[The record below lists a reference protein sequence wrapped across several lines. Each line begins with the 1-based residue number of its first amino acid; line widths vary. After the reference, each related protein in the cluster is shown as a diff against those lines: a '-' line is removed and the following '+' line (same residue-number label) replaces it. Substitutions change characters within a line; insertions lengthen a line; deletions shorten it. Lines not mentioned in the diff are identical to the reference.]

1 MGRLLGGATQI
12 LSKSSSAFFFL
23 NPNSNLSLYKPSKSP
38 RLLASSA
45 PSGSWPP
52 PTRSSRAAST
62 QLASPSS
69 PSVAP
74 RALNAKNLDETLDSN
89 FEEASFF
96 LKNFVFLFM
105 WELLENADT
114 DVKYKSYLDEWESDP
129 NVKCVLVN
137 AQNSYLNSFLSFL
150 AILHFHFSMCLRD
163 RLFVFDVRAVSCHV
177 VYCFTS
183 LFLFVLVFTAEYS
196 LKCKI
201 SEYKKPYISFMD
213 GITMGF
219 GVGLSEIVNVVN
231 YIAFLNFLCLNFVW
245 IHFRGLFLLMPEN
258 VICLFRDGGF
268 SSIAAKSPGGGSDFN
283 TIGCTVCGSWD
294 PFCPISKLGYLCQRI
309 KLYIPPNR
317 ENYNNAAY
325 ETFNRW
331 RDGELQVD
339 SVMHVASIIR
349 RTQCFHPDTG
359 TLAPS
364 PSDTWIYYKV

>member
-74 RALNAKNLDETLDSN
+74 RALNAKNLGKDIKVVIAEIQKD
-89 FEEASFF
+89 
-96 LKNFVFLFM
+96 KNTPLVF
-105 WELLENADT
+105 
-114 DVKYKSYLDEWESDP
+114 K
-129 NVKCVLVN
+129 
-137 AQNSYLNSFLSFL
+137 
-150 AILHFHFSMCLRD
+150 
-163 RLFVFDVRAVSCHV
+163 
-177 VYCFTS
+177 
-183 LFLFVLVFTAEYS
+183 VFTAEYS
-196 LKCKI
+196 LICKI

-219 GVGLSEIVNVVN
+219 GVGLSGHCRYRIIRERTVLANARECN
-231 YIAFLNFLCLNFVW
+231 LFVPRW
-245 IHFRGLFLLMPEN
+245 WVFAYSSKESRRRICRISTPSDALYVGLGTHFVPSQNLA
-258 VICLFRDGGF
+258 IC
-268 SSIAAKSPGGGSDFN
+268 AKES
-283 TIGCTVCGSWD
+283 
-294 PFCPISKLGYLCQRI
+294 
-309 KLYIPPNR
+309 
-317 ENYNNAAY
+317 
-325 ETFNRW
+325 RW
-331 RDGELQVD
+331 RGGELQVD

-349 RTQCFHPDTG
+349 RTQCFNPDTG

-364 PSDTWIYYKV
+364 PSDTWVYYKV